1 MQTRRKLIAA
11 VICAVLSIILFLIF
25 HHIGNQSRPAPA
37 VGGELMI
44 ALLPGI
50 IYYILRPILRDI
62 FYDLN

>member
-11 VICAVLSIILFLIF
+11 VICAVLSIVLFLVF
-25 HHIGNQSRPAPA
+25 HYIGNQSRPVPA
-37 VGGELMI
+37 VGGELLI

-50 IYYILRPILRDI
+50 IYYILYPILRDI